1 MVRACNQCD
10 DSKQAADFEK
20 LMNGDAPLSPRIR
33 DVMDIPQRVRHIR
46 DYVRHFGYEAQLI
59 EERPDEGATEELKQ
73 IRIYLIE
80 DRRRLEQLIANRHA
94 RAY

>member
-1 MVRACNQCD
+1 MVLACNHSD

-20 LMNGDAPLSPRIR
+20 LTNGDAPLSPRIR

-46 DYVRHFGYEAQLI
+46 DYVSHFGYEAQLI

-73 IRIYLIE
+73 I
-80 DRRRLEQLIANRHA
+80 
-94 RAY
+94 